1 MRICIDG
8 IIQEVEAPENEP
20 AVQPT
25 PSIEDELAEI
35 KSGISRLTEMLT
47 AFIKG

>member
-1 MRICIDG
+1 MKICVDG

-20 AVQPT
+20 VVKPT
-25 PSIEDELAEI
+25 PSIEEELADI